1 MNDNELT
8 ERFTDVLQNL
18 EFAIH
23 AVYRQQPELVDY
35 EVGRALE
42 AAVRRYK
49 DEARGRTPKERQL
62 TGLVQDVYD
71 AVIAMAEYRLG
82 RQPMAEGAPTFAPGE
97 LSVEDLLACL
107 QRIHKSVGFWN
118 KQGGR
123 RGYLT
128 YIGEFLG
135 SAPVQ

>member
-8 ERFTDVLQNL
+8 ERFADVLQNI

-35 EVGRALE
+35 EVSRALE

-49 DEARGRTPKERQL
+49 DEVRGRTPKERQL
-62 TGLVQDVYD
+62 TGLVQEVHD
-71 AVIAMAEYRLG
+71 AVIAVAEFRLG
-82 RQPMAEGAPTFAPGE
+82 RQPLSEDAPAIQPGV
-97 LSVEDLLACL
+97 LTVEDLLACL
-107 QRIHKSVGFWN
+107 QRIHKSVGIWT

-123 RGYLT
+123 RGYLA
-128 YIGEFLG
+128 YIGEFL
-135 SAPVQ
+135 A